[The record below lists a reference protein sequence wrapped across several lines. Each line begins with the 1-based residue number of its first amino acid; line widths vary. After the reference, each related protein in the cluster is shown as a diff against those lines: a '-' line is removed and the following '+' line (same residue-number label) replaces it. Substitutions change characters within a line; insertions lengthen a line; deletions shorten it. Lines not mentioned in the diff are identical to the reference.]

1 MVTLAMWPE
10 IAAPLGVSPQL
21 NRTPALTVIEVV
33 WRSMSSRHLVDP
45 DLIGLLEIWPET
57 EFTLQTLAL
66 IRSSSLPIPID
77 PTAQALVAMETR
89 SVPGPADSPAVEVVI
104 YTPRK
109 RSSGLSPCIF
119 HMHGGGYVVGS
130 AATSDATLRPKSAA
144 LDCVIVSVEYR
155 LAPETPFPGAI
166 EDCYAALSWLFANA
180 SALGVDARRIGV
192 MGESA
197 GGGLAASLALL
208 ARDRGE
214 WRLAFQHLVYP
225 MLDDRT
231 CTRPQPHLYT
241 GEFLWTAEKNAF
253 GWSCLL
259 GTDPG
264 GDGVSPYAAAARAT
278 DLSGLPPTFICTG
291 ALDLF
296 LEEDLEYARRLT
308 HVGVPVE
315 LHVYPGAYHAFD
327 IDPNAEVAINARRD
341 RISALKRA
349 LYPKPPQRNA

>member
-1 MVTLAMWPE
+1 MT
-10 IAAPLGVSPQL
+10 
-21 NRTPALTVIEVV
+21 
-33 WRSMSSRHLVDP
+33 MSSRHLVDP
-45 DLIGLLEIWPET
+45 DLIGLLELWPET
-57 EFTLQTLAL
+57 EFTLQTLAQ

-77 PTAQALVAMETR
+77 PTAETLVAMATR
-89 SVPGPADSPAVEVVI
+89 SVPGPPDAPPVEVAI

-109 RSSGLSPCIF
+109 RSSDVLPCIF

-130 AATSDATLRPKSAA
+130 AAASDATLRPKSAA

-180 SALGVDARRIGV
+180 SELGVDARRIGV

-214 WRLAFQHLVYP
+214 LPLAFQHLVYP

-264 GDGVSPYAAAARAT
+264 GEDVSPYAAAARAT

-349 LYPKPPQRNA
+349 LSEGPDPRGAMTGKNFSGALP